1 MLWVFQKFL
10 FWFFPK
16 FGMTKLKPFSGKVRQ
31 TIQNYINQILVMGNF
46 WENRFEATL
55 SWKMNLLS
63 WKTMFWVFENVI
75 FQFFPKLWGTKL
87 KPFSEKVKQS
97 VQNYLN
103 QNLVIGSFLE
113 NGFKATLSS
122 KRSVVSVWKGHF
134 SVFLHSWVTKL
145 KLFSEKG
152 RQSV

>member
-75 FQFFPKLWGTKL
+75 FQFFPKLWVTKL

-134 SVFLHSWVTKL
+134 SDFANFWVRKL
-145 KLFSEKG
+145 KLFSEKV
-152 RQSV
+152 RHII